1 MKKIIILLC
10 LAILAM
16 TVFASCTPG
25 GEQGGEGGGCT
36 HPLSTEWESNES
48 AHWNPTTCEHGEYRG
63 NFGVHTDADEDGS
76 CDVCAYASGHI
87 HTWSDWYSDAYYH
100 WRTAIC
106 AHTNVNDGLSAHA
119 DDDLNG
125 ECDVCAAHVH
135 VVDATGRCGICNT
148 QVRVVDT
155 SNMGQVIAALVG
167 GHVNVNGGK
176 VTSAYVGRY
185 SNSAQSTKSAT
196 VVEYLIGTGSIYYN
210 IATAAEV
217 KGADREGTTYEASTT
232 NYMEKWIS
240 LNADNSVFGV
250 YKQTTAGVT
259 GEFERDVVTS
269 DNLYGHYYSV
279 STLANGYGAEG
290 ILQALYE
297 KSQDKYSS
305 GFEVVEGDG
314 NYKFSFNYTA
324 INRTNISD
332 GQGNALGIATN
343 VNYFEV
349 DVEFS
354 YDADYALTSLYINC
368 DCYTNDAGSNL
379 EGDLDIDNIDL
390 EYAAQTGGIVI
401 KEGAKADTY
410 TFTVEQTVG
419 AKTFVNEYTKDYF
432 SPASFEVYSDRD
444 GTIVA
449 SDTITIALSDYPN
462 DDETYPYVRFRLM
475 STEDGKIF
483 TDADEI
489 TFTSSNDAGLKLASF
504 DPVRTMGSFLAKTA
518 GTYTVTVSVN
528 GVTRTFTVIVTA

>member
-10 LAILAM
+10 LAILA
-16 TVFASCTPG
+16 TAILASCDNVTG
-25 GEQGGEGGGCT
+25 GNGNSCS
-36 HPLSTEWESNES
+36 HPLSTEWDSDANS
-48 AHWNPTTCEHGEYRG
+48 HWNPTTCEHGEYRG
-63 NFGVHTDADEDGS
+63 NFGVHTDADEDGA

-87 HTWSDWYSDAYYH
+87 HTWSDWYSDAYYQ

-119 DDDLNG
+119 DDDVNG
-125 ECDVCAAHVH
+125 ECDVCGGHVH

-176 VTSAYVGRY
+176 ITSAFVGRY
-185 SNSAQSTKSAT
+185 ANSAQSTKSAS
-196 VVEYLIGTGSIYYN
+196 VIEYLIGTGSIYYN

-217 KGADREGTTYEASTT
+217 KGANKEGTSYEASTT
-232 NYMEKWIS
+232 NYMEKWLS

-259 GEFERDVVTS
+259 GNFEKDVVTA
-269 DNLYGHYYSV
+269 DNLFGHYYSV
-279 STLANGYGAEG
+279 STLASGYGAEG
-290 ILQALYE
+290 ILKALYD

-305 GFEVVEGDG
+305 GFEVVEGEG

-324 INRTNISD
+324 INKTNTFD
-332 GQGNALGIATN
+332 TQGNPLGIVTN

-390 EYAAQTGGIVI
+390 EYAAQTGGIII
-401 KEGAKADTY
+401 KENAKADTY

-419 AKTFVNEYTKDYF
+419 AKTFVNEYTKSYF
-432 SPASFEVYSDRD
+432 TPSSFEVYSDRD
-444 GTIVA
+444 GTIVCP
-449 SDTITIALSDYPN
+449 DTVTIAISDYPN
-462 DDETYPYVRFRLM
+462 DDELNPVVRFRLI

-489 TFTSSNDAGLKLASF
+489 TFTSSNDAGLKFISF
-504 DPVRTMGSFLAKTA
+504 DGIRVMGSFLAKTA
-518 GTYTVTVSVN
+518 GTYTVTVNVN
-528 GVTRTFTVIVTA
+528 GAIRTFTVIVTA